1 MPGEASAWMVLCLPV
16 ASPARRK
23 TTDSARRMW
32 RAFLWEWALG
42 DVGMN
47 GCGER
52 GRGGCE
58 GSEGKVR
65 TCTDERFDRA
75 RGGCGVP
82 DFIFCLSRL
91 CGPEAW
97 PPN

>member
-47 GCGER
+47 G
-52 GRGGCE
+52 
-58 GSEGKVR
+58 
-65 TCTDERFDRA
+65 
-75 RGGCGVP
+75 
-82 DFIFCLSRL
+82 
-91 CGPEAW
+91 
-97 PPN
+97 